1 SSCRCNEYFVD
12 FGCDHFGLV
21 FTNSLTIESGCFLSD
36 AGQVQ
41 GNCTEKLD
49 IAFLADTSL
58 SMQKKQRTTLY
69 ELASKLIDNYPVS
82 DGGNHYGFI
91 TFDRKVKIHNNFAT
105 RMYYNKQAAF
115 KQLIKEKAHLVPGR
129 NQWGTRS
136 DIALHKAATELFTTD
151 GGDRPDAKNVLLVFT
166 DGKQF
171 MLKKDQRISPFQNF
185 SESTKKLED
194 EDVSI
199 TVVGILGKN
208 WKAEENKLKMKEM
221 AGNKGQVLMYQ
232 DFSALTKHFD
242 NVLAALCLPYKAT
255 PHWKGQKLNFQKKYF
270 GLRKPIIFRKKKN

>member
-1 SSCRCNEYFVD
+1 MCSFI
-12 FGCDHFGLV
+12 L
-21 FTNSLTIESGCFLSD
+21 
-36 AGQVQ
+36 

-115 KQLIKEKAHLVPGR
+115 KQLIKQKAHLVPGR

-171 MLKKDQRISPFQNF
+171 ILKKDQRILPFQNF
-185 SESTKKLED
+185 SESTKKLE
-194 EDVSI
+194 VS
-199 TVVGILGKN
+199 LLSH
-208 WKAEENKLKMKEM
+208 E
-221 AGNKGQVLMYQ
+221 
-232 DFSALTKHFD
+232 
-242 NVLAALCLPYKAT
+242 
-255 PHWKGQKLNFQKKYF
+255 
-270 GLRKPIIFRKKKN
+270 